1 MIRLSIAHRAYP
13 NSMIDDGRRLSIIA
27 ALDIVFAHARCSR
40 GKRKLKLMDAVLL
53 AAAMNDTP

>member
-1 MIRLSIAHRAYP
+1 
-13 NSMIDDGRRLSIIA
+13 MIDDGRRLSIIA